1 MDCNPQ
7 PSLSHITQKVIT
19 QQRWYPGKNII
30 LGLPTQ
36 ISNSM
41 KNLKEILFCSA
52 FLPKELGQLAAV
64 FPRITR
70 KTILSPS
77 AVLYTAVQIMP
88 VDCHYLEA
96 YKVSTE
102 YSLGFHTFLQC
113 LTRLQCIIWEPLFPP
128 TLFGKPPFVKKN
140 EKMTLMMI
148 VKVYL
153 PKLFSGILKL
163 SWKLNLIVTSLTD
176 LIMKSTKALIPYS
189 FSKIYPN

>member
-1 MDCNPQ
+1 MV
-7 PSLSHITQKVIT
+7 S
-19 QQRWYPGKNII
+19 RKNII

-41 KNLKEILFCSA
+41 KNLKESLFCSA
-52 FLPKELGQLAAV
+52 CLLQELGQLVAV
-64 FPRITR
+64 FPRITW

-77 AVLYTAVQIMP
+77 AILYTAVQIMQ

-96 YKVSTE
+96 YKINTE
-102 YSLGFHTFLQC
+102 YSLGFHKFLQC

-140 EKMTLMMI
+140 GKMTLMMI

-153 PKLFSGILKL
+153 PRLFSGILKL
-163 SWKLNLIVTSLTD
+163 PWKLNLIVTSLTA
-176 LIMKSTKALIPYS
+176 LIKKSTKPLIPYS

>member
-1 MDCNPQ
+1 MV
-7 PSLSHITQKVIT
+7 S
-19 QQRWYPGKNII
+19 RKNII

-52 FLPKELGQLAAV
+52 FLLKELGQSAAV
-64 FPRITR
+64 FPRITW
-70 KTILSPS
+70 KTILSPR

-88 VDCHYLEA
+88 LDCHYLAA
-96 YKVSTE
+96 YKINTE
-102 YSLGFHTFLQC
+102 YSLGFHKFLQC

-140 EKMTLMMI
+140 EKMTLIMI
-148 VKVYL
+148 VKVQL

-163 SWKLNLIVTSLTD
+163 SWKLNVIVTSLTD
-176 LIMKSTKALIPYS
+176 LIMKSMKALTPYS